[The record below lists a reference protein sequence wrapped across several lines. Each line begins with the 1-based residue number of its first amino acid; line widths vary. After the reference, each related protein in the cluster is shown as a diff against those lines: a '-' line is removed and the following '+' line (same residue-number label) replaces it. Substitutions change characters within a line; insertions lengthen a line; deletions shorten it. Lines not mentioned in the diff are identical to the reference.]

1 MKIDNVDL
9 PSICKYYIAERYMNL
24 LKKSMILSDIT
35 ISGDVLHCNIKYDES
50 IFYVLKTILD
60 KTEKITIGDM
70 LKYEYELDI
79 GSGNDGHIFTIHIH
93 GEEVPIRCFLYSV
106 YSDQNLIK
114 MDFGIN
120 H

>member
-1 MKIDNVDL
+1 MKIENVDL
-9 PSICKYYIAERYMNL
+9 PSICKYYIAERYIDL
-24 LKKSMILSDIT
+24 LKRAICLSEIE
-35 ISGDVLHCNIKYDES
+35 ISGDILHCNMKYDES

-79 GSGNDGHIFTIHIH
+79 GSGNDGHIFTIYIH
-93 GEEVPIRCFLYSV
+93 DKDLIHCSLHSV
-106 YSDQNLIK
+106 YSDHDKIK